1 MTWHL
6 EPTSLH
12 GRRYV
17 KGESYDARDRY
28 ATIVTIDILNGTTA
42 YLSGML
48 NDNSRGPIRKEDFA
62 ELSAML
68 RDQYGIKVVHMER
81 HGVEKVHDTLPSPLE
96 R

>member
-12 GRRYV
+12 GRRYIR
-17 KGESYDARDRY
+17 GESFEARDKY
-28 ATIVTIDILNGTTA
+28 ATIVSVQILNGTTA

-62 ELSAML
+62 ELSNML
-68 RDQYGIKVVHMER
+68 RDRYGIKIVHMER
-81 HGVEKVHDTLPSPLE
+81 HGAAKAHDTGPAPLT
-96 R
+96 